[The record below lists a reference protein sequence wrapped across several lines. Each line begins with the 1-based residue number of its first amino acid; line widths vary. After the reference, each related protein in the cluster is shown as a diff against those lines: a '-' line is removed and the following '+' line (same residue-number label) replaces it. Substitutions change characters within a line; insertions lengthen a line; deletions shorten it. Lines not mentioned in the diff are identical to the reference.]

1 MVFLVYN
8 VPHMNK
14 KLIVISITAIIGFVV
29 LAYFSTNKP
38 VPTEFPEQAQ
48 VRTPN
53 ASDSAK
59 IIDHTL
65 GKGKHVL
72 VEYSDLQCPA
82 CQAVHNYLST
92 EKKNDSN
99 FAKIMEEQY
108 TFVYRHYPLI
118 RIHKNAEIAARSA
131 EAAALQGKYYEFLDE
146 AFKTQKE
153 WSEMAKA
160 REFFVDIAKTL
171 GLEEE
176 QFVKDVDSVG
186 VTEKIGA
193 DIALADKA
201 NIRGTPTFF
210 IDGELVEFGSFDQL
224 KKSIIDSAKN

>member
-1 MVFLVYN
+1 
-8 VPHMNK
+8 MNT

-48 VRTPN
+48 VRTQN

-59 IIDHTL
+59 IFDHTL
-65 GKGKHVL
+65 GKGKNVL

-92 EKKNDSN
+92 EKKNDPK

-131 EAAALQGKYYEFLDE
+131 EAAAMQGKFYEFLDE
-146 AFKTQKE
+146 AFKTQKK
-153 WSEMAKA
+153 WSEIDTA
-160 REFFVDIAKTL
+160 REFFVDVAKSL
-171 GLEEE
+171 DLDEA
-176 QFVKDVDSVG
+176 QFVKDVDSATVS
-186 VTEKIGA
+186 EKIGE

-210 IDGELVEFGSFDQL
+210 INGEIVDFGNFEQL
-224 KKSIIDSAKN
+224 KQIITDSAQE

>member
-1 MVFLVYN
+1 
-8 VPHMNK
+8 MNK
-14 KLIVISITAIIGFVV
+14 KLIVISITALIGFVV

-48 VRTPN
+48 VRTSN

-65 GKGKHVL
+65 GKGKHIL

-82 CQAVHNYLST
+82 CKSAHDYIST
-92 EKKNDSN
+92 EKKNDPN

-131 EAAALQGKYYEFLDE
+131 EAAAMQGKFYEFLDE

-153 WSEMAKA
+153 WSESDKA
-160 REFFVDIAKTL
+160 REYFVDIAKSL
-171 GLEEE
+171 NIDGE
-176 QFVKDVDSVG
+176 QFVKDIDSATVS
-186 VTEKIGA
+186 EKIGE
-193 DIALADKA
+193 DIKFAEKA
-201 NIRGTPTFF
+201 SIRGTPTFF
-210 IDGELVEFGSFDQL
+210 IDGQTVEFGSFEEM
-224 KKSIIDSAKN
+224 KKIIIDSAKE